1 MKQILMDK
9 WAALGERDRKALL
22 LLVPVILVYG
32 VITVFMNVSNEAA
45 RIEQRNQSLSQQY
58 VEMQSTLAGLSTVHQ
73 DRSQNLT
80 ALINQI
86 GERSNLSY
94 DGIQP
99 TANGVRVT
107 VRDAEQKQL
116 WRWLAFAQSEGLN
129 LASFTLTANEDGT
142 VDLNAT
148 VVQ

>member
-1 MKQILMDK
+1 MKQLLTEK
-9 WAALGERDRKALL
+9 WAALTDRDRKALL
-22 LLVPVILVYG
+22 LLVPAIIVYG
-32 VITVFMNVSNEAA
+32 VLTAFLNVSNEAA
-45 RIEQRNQSLSQQY
+45 RIEQRNQILSQQFE
-58 VEMQSTLAGLSTVHQ
+58 EMQMVLAGRSAVGP
-73 DRSQNLT
+73 DRTQNLT
-80 ALINQI
+80 VLVNQI
-86 GERSNLSY
+86 GDRSNLSY

-99 TANGVRVT
+99 SANGVRVT

>member
-1 MKQILMDK
+1 MKQVFSDK
-9 WAALGERDRKALL
+9 WAALSERDRKALL
-22 LLVPVILVYG
+22 MLVPAIIVYG
-32 VITVFMNVSNEAA
+32 LVSVFLNLSNEAT

-58 VEMQSTLAGLSTVHQ
+58 EEMQSTLAGLSSASQ
-73 DRSQNLT
+73 GRSQNLT

-116 WRWLAFAQSEGLN
+116 WRWLAFAQTEGLN